1 MLRFVAQRLA
11 VSLIVLFGLSLLAF
25 GLVRL
30 VPGDTADA
38 LLGLRQDKDGEL
50 RRQIVEEYGLD
61 RPLPV
66 QYGRWVAD
74 AVRGDFGNSS
84 SVQGQTV
91 AEVILAALPVTLELA
106 GLALVL
112 ALLVGIPAGLIA
124 AVRRGGPVDW
134 AIGVGS
140 MLGLAVPG
148 FWLGTL
154 LILLLSLKLDL
165 LPSGR
170 FVPLLDDP
178 VANLR
183 HMVLPAVALAAAVT
197 AVIART
203 TRSAVLDTLGLAHVR
218 TAQAK
223 GLPRPKVLRKHVLRN
238 ALMPVL
244 TIAGIQAGYLLG
256 GSIVIEAVFS
266 LRGVGAVVLDAI
278 QKRDYPLLQATILL
292 IGGGFVIA
300 NLIVDLLYAWADPR
314 VRVEEAA

>member
-74 AVRGDFGNSS
+74 AVRGDFGDSS

-112 ALLVGIPAGLIA
+112 ALLVGIPVGLIA

-134 AIGVGS
+134 AVGVGS

-178 VANLR
+178 AANLR

-300 NLIVDLLYAWADPR
+300 NLVVDLLYAWADPR
-314 VRVEEAA
+314 VRLEEAA